1 MAKRTHGTPE
11 QFLNALENKINEL
24 GGYDVD
30 SATNISNV
38 PSKPEMKNV
47 KSSEM
52 NIDKERYLHNLIGD
66 LELDLEDLVQGFTAD
81 YEDDNLYVTVET
93 FDGNTREYK
102 VPFSDLNWD
111 FKSMD
116 TDVAYI
122 SDHIAEDLDLDPTS
136 DLDYDEDEDIEAEGS
151 TWDEFIRNLE
161 ENNEVKVDAAYKYK
175 YTGDKI
181 IFYRNNQSFEGEVTK
196 YFNGDYELN
205 KYNVHK
211 IRSIENSTSVNSSK
225 KAKFEYEDRRGYKYT
240 EKELRRILED
250 QRDLYPGVSYENW
263 IKINI
268 DEGQLFPIKEA
279 ISFEENDD
287 EVMSS
292 QDYFIKRN
300 NDYERIE
307 DKVEAEVIKKLESQ
321 GVDTDSTEAGFFLD
335 RAIDLIMQQDNPD
348 VDYWWKKLMKEYK
361 EDVDELP
368 HRNNKKNSTNYDD
381 GKYLDQDGEEYTL
394 SELKEIFKNEY
405 HPDMS
410 FDEWLSESL
419 ENGYLFKS

>member
-30 SATNISNV
+30 SATNISNI

-111 FKSMD
+111 FRSMD

-136 DLDYDEDEDIEAEGS
+136 DLDYDEDEDVYAEGS
-151 TWDEFIRNLE
+151 TWDEFIKNLE
-161 ENNEVKVDAAYKYK
+161 ENNEVKVDAAYRYK

-181 IFYRNNQSFEGEVTK
+181 IFYRNNQAFEGEVTE
-196 YFNGDYELN
+196 YFNGDYELM

-211 IRSIENSTSVNSSK
+211 IRSIKNSTSVNSSK
-225 KAKFEYEDRRGYKYT
+225 EAKAEYKDRRGYKYT

-250 QRDLYPGVSYENW
+250 QRDLYPGISYYNW

-292 QDYFIKRN
+292 KDYFIKRN

-335 RAIDLIMQQDNPD
+335 RAVDLIMQQDNPD
-348 VDYWWKKLMKEYK
+348 VEYWWKKLMKEYK

-368 HRNNKKNSTNYDD
+368 HRNNKKNSTNYNDR
-381 GKYLDQDGEEYTL
+381 KYLDQDGEEYTM

-405 HPDMS
+405 HPYIS

-419 ENGYLFKS
+419 ENGYLFES